1 MATRTITTRIA
12 LDGERDFKAQMAQVN
27 GELRNLKSEMTL
39 VDATFKGQANTTEA
53 LTAKQKVLQGS
64 VEQQR
69 EKVRA
74 LTQAVE
80 DATQAY
86 GDNDKRTDG
95 YRQSLSRALAELI
108 NLNRELEDNERYLD
122 EASKSADGCAE
133 SIDEYGKA
141 VKEAGDADPL
151 SEIKKLTEG
160 FGNLKSMLTGGAVV
174 GGIKAVGDAIMG
186 VVEDTAEYRKIM
198 GTLEISS
205 ERAGYTAQQ
214 TTDIYRTLQSVLGD
228 TQTAATTTAN
238 LQAIGL
244 AQEDLIT
251 VTNAAIGAWAT
262 YGDSIPIDGLSESIN
277 ETIQA
282 GQVTGTFADVLN
294 WAGTSEDDFNAK
306 LEAANSTTE
315 RANIVLQELKSQ
327 GLDQAGKAWQ
337 DTNEDVVALNE
348 ATERWDS
355 AMAQLGETLTPA
367 AAAIK
372 TFGADAILWLADAIQ
387 TVMDKWEA
395 FVAEMRDPANTQDP
409 AQITGG
415 TWGGST
421 TNLASIEDLRRA
433 RGDDTWQRKRRGVNG
448 TYAMGLDRV
457 PWDGFVAELHKD
469 ETVLT
474 ASEAAVWR
482 ELQRRGSQTQQGALT
497 AQEYRGG
504 LAAAVNAINS
514 GRDIGTGQELRITL
528 VTRDG
533 RAMAE
538 WLIDD
543 IRQLNKSNPEVVSDF

>member
-53 LTAKQKVLQGS
+53 LTAKHKVLQGS

-133 SIDEYGKA
+133 SIDGYGKA
-141 VKEAGDADPL
+141 VRDADSNKDPL
-151 SEIKKLTEG
+151 GNLMAG
-160 FGNLKSMLTGGAVV
+160 FGNLKGMLAGGAVV
-174 GGIKAVGDAIMG
+174 GGIKAVGDAIMS

-205 ERAGYTAQQ
+205 ERAGYSAQQ
-214 TTDIYRTLQSVLGD
+214 TADIYRTLQGVLGD

-282 GQVTGTFADVLN
+282 GKVTGTFADVLN

-306 LEAANSTTE
+306 LEAANGTTE

-337 DTNEDVVALNE
+337 DANEDVVALNE
-348 ATERWDS
+348 ATERWDG

-367 AAAIK
+367 ATAIK
-372 TFGADAILWLADAIQ
+372 NFGADAIIWLADQIQ
-387 TVMDKWEA
+387 AVIEWWNSLVSVMNDPEKGQMVGMGA
-395 FVAEMRDPANTQDP
+395 GAVGTGQRAGQSVAREMR
-409 AQITGG
+409 
-415 TWGGST
+415 
-421 TNLASIEDLRRA
+421 
-433 RGDDTWQRKRRGVNG
+433 GDEIMEYKRRGLING

-528 VTRDG
+528 VTRNG
-533 RAMAE
+533 RAVAE

>member
-12 LDGERDFKAQMAQVN
+12 LDGEKAFKDQMAQVN

-53 LTAKQKVLQGS
+53 LTAKHKVLRGS

-69 EKVRA
+69 ERVRA

-80 DATQAY
+80 DATAAY

-95 YRQSLSRALAELI
+95 YRQSLNRAKAELAD
-108 NLNRELEDNERYLD
+108 LNRELEDNERYLD
-122 EASKSADGCAE
+122 EARKSADGCAE

-141 VKEAGDADPL
+141 VRDADGGKDPMGNILGGL
-151 SEIKKLTEG
+151 SS
-160 FGNLKSMLTGGAVV
+160 LKGVLAGGAVV
-174 GGIKAVGDAIMG
+174 GGIKAVGDAIMS

-205 ERAGYTAQQ
+205 ERAGYSAQQ
-214 TTDIYRTLQSVLGD
+214 TADIYRTLQGVLGD

-244 AQEDLIT
+244 AQEDLVTIT
-251 VTNAAIGAWAT
+251 EAAIGAWAT

-282 GQVTGTFADVLN
+282 GKVTGTFADVLN
-294 WAGTSEDDFNAK
+294 WAGTSEDDFNVK
-306 LEAANSTTE
+306 LEAANGTTE

-337 DTNEDVVALNE
+337 DANEDVVALNE

-372 TFGADAILWLADAIQ
+372 NFGADAILWLADQLQAVFEWWERLM
-387 TVMDKWEA
+387 TVMNNPEKGQVVGMGA
-395 FVAEMRDPANTQDP
+395 GAAGT
-409 AQITGG
+409 AQRVGEGLSRQQI
-415 TWGGST
+415 
-421 TNLASIEDLRRA
+421 
-433 RGDDTWQRKRRGVNG
+433 GDETWQRKRRGVNG

-482 ELQRRGSQTQQGALT
+482 ELQRRGGQTQQGALT

-514 GRDIGTGQELRITL
+514 GRDTGTGQELRITL

>member
-133 SIDEYGKA
+133 SIDEYGTA
-141 VKEAGDADPL
+141 VRDADSNKDPL
-151 SEIKKLTEG
+151 GNLMAG
-160 FGNLKSMLTGGAVV
+160 FGKLKGMLAGGAIV
-174 GGIKAVGDAIMG
+174 GGIKELGDAIMG

-214 TTDIYRTLQSVLGD
+214 TADVYRTLQSVLGD

-306 LEAANSTTE
+306 LEAANGTTE
-315 RANIVLQELKSQ
+315 RANIVLQELTAQ
-327 GLDQAGKAWQ
+327 GLDKAGEAWR
-337 DTNEDVVALNE
+337 DTNSDVVALNE

-367 AAAIK
+367 ATAIK
-372 TFGADAILWLADAIQ
+372 NFGADAILWLADAIQ

-395 FVAEMRDPANTQDP
+395 FVAEMKNSTNTQDP
-409 AQITGG
+409 GSITGG

-421 TNLASIEDLRRA
+421 TNLPSIEELRR
-433 RGDDTWQRKRRGVNG
+433 GNETWQRKRRGVNG

-514 GRDIGTGQELRITL
+514 GRDIGAGQELRITL

>member
-12 LDGERDFKAQMAQVN
+12 LDGEKAFKDQMAQVN

-53 LTAKQKVLQGS
+53 LTAKHKVLRGS

-69 EKVRA
+69 ERVRA

-95 YRQSLSRALAELI
+95 YRQSLNRAKAELI

-122 EASKSADGCAE
+122 EARKSADGCAE

-141 VKEAGDADPL
+141 VRDADSNKDPL
-151 SEIKKLTEG
+151 GNLMAG
-160 FGNLKSMLTGGAVV
+160 FGNLKGVLAGGAVV
-174 GGIKAVGDAIMG
+174 GGIKAVGDAIMN

-205 ERAGYTAQQ
+205 ERAGYSAQQ
-214 TTDIYRTLQSVLGD
+214 TADIYRTLQGVLGD

-244 AQEDLIT
+244 AQEDLVT

-282 GQVTGTFADVLN
+282 GKVTGTFADVLN

-306 LEAANSTTE
+306 LEAANGTTE

-337 DTNEDVVALNE
+337 DANEDVVALNK
-348 ATERWDS
+348 ATERWDG

-372 TFGADAILWLADAIQ
+372 NFGADAILWLADQLQAVFEWWERLV
-387 TVMDKWEA
+387 TVINNPEKGQVVGMGA
-395 FVAEMRDPANTQDP
+395 GAAGT
-409 AQITGG
+409 AQRVGEGLSRQQI
-415 TWGGST
+415 
-421 TNLASIEDLRRA
+421 
-433 RGDDTWQRKRRGVNG
+433 GDETWQRKRRGVNG

-482 ELQRRGSQTQQGALT
+482 ELRRRGGQTQQGALT

-514 GRDIGTGQELRITL
+514 GRDTGTRQELRITL

>member
-53 LTAKQKVLQGS
+53 LTAKHKVLQGS

-74 LTQAVE
+74 LRQALE

-141 VKEAGDADPL
+141 VQDADSNKDPMGNILGGL
-151 SEIKKLTEG
+151 S
-160 FGNLKSMLTGGAVV
+160 NLKGMLAGGAVV
-174 GGIKAVGDAIMG
+174 GGIKAVGDAIMS

-205 ERAGYTAQQ
+205 ERAGYSAQQ
-214 TTDIYRTLQSVLGD
+214 TADIYRTLQSVLGD

-282 GQVTGTFADVLN
+282 GKVTGTFADVLN

-315 RANIVLQELKSQ
+315 RANIVLQELTNQ
-327 GLDQAGKAWQ
+327 GLDKAGEAWR
-337 DTNEDVVALNE
+337 DTNSDVVALNE

-367 AAAIK
+367 ATAIK

-395 FVAEMRDPANTQDP
+395 FVAEMKNPANTQDP
-409 AQITGG
+409 GSITGG

-421 TNLASIEDLRRA
+421 TNLPSIEELRR
-433 RGDDTWQRKRRGVNG
+433 GNETWQRKRRGVNG

>member
-12 LDGERDFKAQMAQVN
+12 LDGEKAFKDQMAQVN

-53 LTAKQKVLQGS
+53 LAAKHKVLRGS

-69 EKVRA
+69 ERVRA

-80 DATQAY
+80 DATAAY

-95 YRQSLSRALAELI
+95 YRQSLNRAKAELI

-122 EASKSADGCAE
+122 EARKSADGCAE

-141 VKEAGDADPL
+141 VRDADSNKDPL
-151 SEIKKLTEG
+151 GNLMAG
-160 FGNLKSMLTGGAVV
+160 FGNLKGLLAGGAVV
-174 GGIKAVGDAIMG
+174 GGIKAVGDAIMS

-205 ERAGYTAQQ
+205 QRAGYSAQQ
-214 TTDIYRTLQSVLGD
+214 TADIYRTLQGVLGD

-244 AQEDLIT
+244 AQEDLVT

-282 GQVTGTFADVLN
+282 GKVTGTFADVLN

-306 LEAANSTTE
+306 LEAANGTTE

-337 DTNEDVVALNE
+337 DANEDVVALNE

-372 TFGADAILWLADAIQ
+372 NFGADAILWLADQLQAVFEWWERLM
-387 TVMDKWEA
+387 TVMNNPEKGQVVGMGA
-395 FVAEMRDPANTQDP
+395 GAAGT
-409 AQITGG
+409 AQRVGEGLSRQQI
-415 TWGGST
+415 
-421 TNLASIEDLRRA
+421 
-433 RGDDTWQRKRRGVNG
+433 GDETWQRKRRGVNG

-482 ELQRRGSQTQQGALT
+482 ELQQRGGQTQQGALT

-514 GRDIGTGQELRITL
+514 GRDTGTGQELRITL

>member
-53 LTAKQKVLQGS
+53 LTAKHKVLQGS

-95 YRQSLSRALAELI
+95 YRQSLNRAKAELI

-141 VKEAGDADPL
+141 VRDADSNKDPL
-151 SEIKKLTEG
+151 GNLMAG
-160 FGNLKSMLTGGAVV
+160 FGNLKGMLAGGAVV
-174 GGIKAVGDAIMG
+174 GGIKAVGDAIMS

-205 ERAGYTAQQ
+205 ERAGYSAQQ
-214 TTDIYRTLQSVLGD
+214 TADIYRTLQGVLGD

-282 GQVTGTFADVLN
+282 GKVTGNFADVLN

-306 LEAANSTTE
+306 LEAANGTTE

-337 DTNEDVVALNE
+337 DANEDVVALNE
-348 ATERWDS
+348 ATERWDG

-367 AAAIK
+367 ATAIK
-372 TFGADAILWLADAIQ
+372 NFGADAIIWLADQIQ
-387 TVMDKWEA
+387 AVIEWWNSLVSVMNDPEKGQMVGMGA
-395 FVAEMRDPANTQDP
+395 GAVGTGQRAGQSVAREMR
-409 AQITGG
+409 
-415 TWGGST
+415 
-421 TNLASIEDLRRA
+421 
-433 RGDDTWQRKRRGVNG
+433 GDEIMEYKRRGLING

>member
-12 LDGERDFKAQMAQVN
+12 LDGEKAFKDQMARVN

-53 LTAKQKVLQGS
+53 LTAKHKVLQGS

-95 YRQSLSRALAELI
+95 YRQSLNRALAELI

-141 VKEAGDADPL
+141 VRDADRNKDPL
-151 SEIKKLTEG
+151 GNLMAG
-160 FGNLKSMLTGGAVV
+160 FGSLKGVLTRGAVV
-174 GGIKAVGDAIMG
+174 GGIKAVGDAIMS

-205 ERAGYTAQQ
+205 DRAGYSAQQ
-214 TTDIYRTLQSVLGD
+214 TADIYRTLQGVLGD

-282 GQVTGTFADVLN
+282 GKVTGTFADVLN

-306 LEAANSTTE
+306 LEAANGTTE

-337 DTNEDVVALNE
+337 DANEDVVALNE
-348 ATERWDS
+348 ATERWDG

-367 AAAIK
+367 ATAIK
-372 TFGADAILWLADAIQ
+372 NFGADAIIWLADQIQ
-387 TVMDKWEA
+387 AVIEWWNSLVSVMNDPEKGQMVGMGA
-395 FVAEMRDPANTQDP
+395 GAVGTGQRAGQSVAREMR
-409 AQITGG
+409 
-415 TWGGST
+415 
-421 TNLASIEDLRRA
+421 
-433 RGDDTWQRKRRGVNG
+433 GDEIMEYKRRGLING

>member
-12 LDGERDFKAQMAQVN
+12 LDGEKAFKDQMAQVN
-27 GELRNLKSEMTL
+27 SELRNLKSEMTL

-53 LTAKQKVLQGS
+53 LTAKHKVLQGS

-95 YRQSLSRALAELI
+95 YRQSLNRAKAELAD
-108 NLNRELEDNERYLD
+108 LNRELQDNERYLD
-122 EASKSADGCAE
+122 DASKSADGCAE

-141 VKEAGDADPL
+141 VRDADGNKDPL
-151 SEIKKLTEG
+151 GNLMAG
-160 FGNLKSMLTGGAVV
+160 FGNLKGMLAGGAVV
-174 GGIKAVGDAIMG
+174 GGIKAVGDAIMS

-205 ERAGYTAQQ
+205 ERAGYSAQQ
-214 TTDIYRTLQSVLGD
+214 TADIYRTLQGVLGD

-244 AQEDLIT
+244 AQEDLVT

-282 GQVTGTFADVLN
+282 GKVTGTFADVLN

-306 LEAANSTTE
+306 LEAANGTTE

-337 DTNEDVVALNE
+337 DANEDVVALNE
-348 ATERWDS
+348 ATERWDG

-367 AAAIK
+367 ATAIK
-372 TFGADAILWLADAIQ
+372 NFGADAIIWLADQIQ
-387 TVMDKWEA
+387 AVIEWWNSLVSVMNDPERGQMVGMGA
-395 FVAEMRDPANTQDP
+395 GAVGTGQRAGQSVAREMR
-409 AQITGG
+409 
-415 TWGGST
+415 
-421 TNLASIEDLRRA
+421 
-433 RGDDTWQRKRRGVNG
+433 GDEIMEYKRRGLING

>member
-53 LTAKQKVLQGS
+53 LTAKHKVLQGS

-95 YRQSLSRALAELI
+95 YRQSLNRAKAELI

-122 EASKSADGCAE
+122 EARKSADGCAE

-141 VKEAGDADPL
+141 VRDADSNKDPL
-151 SEIKKLTEG
+151 GNILGSL
-160 FGNLKSMLTGGAVV
+160 GNLKGMLAGGAVV
-174 GGIKAVGDAIMG
+174 GGIKAVGDAIMS

-205 ERAGYTAQQ
+205 ERAGYSAQQ
-214 TTDIYRTLQSVLGD
+214 TADIYQTLQGVLGD

-244 AQEDLIT
+244 AQEDLVT

-282 GQVTGTFADVLN
+282 GKVTGTFADVLN

-306 LEAANSTTE
+306 LEAANGTTE

-337 DTNEDVVALNE
+337 EANEDVVALN
-348 ATERWDS
+348 ASTERWDE
-355 AMAQLGETLTPA
+355 AMGKLGETLTPA
-367 AAAIK
+367 ATAIK
-372 TFGADAILWLADAIQ
+372 NFGADAILWLADAIE
-387 TVMDKWEA
+387 TVVDKWRN
-395 FVAEMRDPANTQDP
+395 FVEEMKDPANTQDP
-409 AQITGG
+409 GGITGG

-421 TNLASIEDLRRA
+421 SNIVSIEDLQ
-433 RGDDTWQRKRRGVNG
+433 RGNETWQRKRRGVNG

-482 ELQRRGSQTQQGALT
+482 ELRRRGSQTQQGALT

-504 LAAAVNAINS
+504 LAAAVNAINF
-514 GRDIGTGQELRITL
+514 GRDTGAGQELRITL

>member
-27 GELRNLKSEMTL
+27 GELRNLKGEMTL
-39 VDATFKGQANTTEA
+39 VDATFRGQANTTEA
-53 LTAKQKVLQGS
+53 LTAKHKVLQGS

-133 SIDEYGKA
+133 SIDGYGKA
-141 VKEAGDADPL
+141 VRDADSNKDPL
-151 SEIKKLTEG
+151 GNILGGLS
-160 FGNLKSMLTGGAVV
+160 NLKGMLAGGAIV
-174 GGIKAVGDAIMG
+174 GGIKELGDAILG

-205 ERAGYTAQQ
+205 ERAGYSAQQ
-214 TTDIYRTLQSVLGD
+214 TADIYRTLQGVLGD

-282 GQVTGTFADVLN
+282 GKVTGTFADVLN

-306 LEAANSTTE
+306 LEAANGTTE

-337 DTNEDVVALNE
+337 DANEDVVALNE
-348 ATERWDS
+348 ATERWDG

-367 AAAIK
+367 ATAIK
-372 TFGADAILWLADAIQ
+372 NFGADAIIWLADQIQ
-387 TVMDKWEA
+387 AVIEWWNSLVSVMNDPEKGQMVGMGA
-395 FVAEMRDPANTQDP
+395 GAVGTGQRAGQSVAREMR
-409 AQITGG
+409 
-415 TWGGST
+415 
-421 TNLASIEDLRRA
+421 
-433 RGDDTWQRKRRGVNG
+433 GDEIMEYKRRGLING

>member
-12 LDGERDFKAQMAQVN
+12 LDGEKAFKDQMAQVN
-27 GELRNLKSEMTL
+27 SELRNLKSEMTL

-53 LTAKQKVLQGS
+53 LTAKHKVLQGS

-95 YRQSLSRALAELI
+95 YRQSLNRAKAELAD
-108 NLNRELEDNERYLD
+108 LNRELQDNERYLD
-122 EASKSADGCAE
+122 DASKSADGCAE
-133 SIDEYGKA
+133 SIDEYGKS
-141 VKEAGDADPL
+141 VRDADGNKDPL
-151 SEIKKLTEG
+151 GNLMAG
-160 FGNLKSMLTGGAVV
+160 FGNLKGMLAGGAVV
-174 GGIKAVGDAIMG
+174 GGIKAVGDAIMS

-205 ERAGYTAQQ
+205 ERAGYSAQQ
-214 TTDIYRTLQSVLGD
+214 TADIYRTLQGVLGD

-244 AQEDLIT
+244 AQEDLVT

-282 GQVTGTFADVLN
+282 GKVTGTFADVLN

-306 LEAANSTTE
+306 LEAANGTTE

-337 DTNEDVVALNE
+337 DANEDVVSLNE
-348 ATERWDS
+348 ATERWDG

-367 AAAIK
+367 ATAIK
-372 TFGADAILWLADAIQ
+372 NFGADAIIWLADQIQ
-387 TVMDKWEA
+387 AVIEWWNSLVSVMNDPEKGQMVGMGA
-395 FVAEMRDPANTQDP
+395 GAVGTGQRAGQSVAREMH
-409 AQITGG
+409 
-415 TWGGST
+415 
-421 TNLASIEDLRRA
+421 
-433 RGDDTWQRKRRGVNG
+433 GDEIMEYKRRGLING

>member
-12 LDGERDFKAQMAQVN
+12 LDGEKAFKDQMAQVN

-39 VDATFKGQANTTEA
+39 VDATFKSQVNTTEA
-53 LTAKQKVLQGS
+53 LTAKHKVLRGS

-69 EKVRA
+69 ERVRA

-95 YRQSLSRALAELI
+95 YRQSLNRAKAELI

-122 EASKSADGCAE
+122 EARKSADGCTE

-141 VKEAGDADPL
+141 VRDADSNKDPL
-151 SEIKKLTEG
+151 GNLMAG
-160 FGNLKSMLTGGAVV
+160 FGNLKGLLAGGAVV
-174 GGIKAVGDAIMG
+174 GGIKAVGDAIMS

-205 ERAGYTAQQ
+205 QRAGYSAQQ
-214 TTDIYRTLQSVLGD
+214 TADIYRTLQGVLGD

-244 AQEDLIT
+244 AQEDLVT

-282 GQVTGTFADVLN
+282 GKVTGTFADVLN

-306 LEAANSTTE
+306 LEAANGTTE

-337 DTNEDVVALNE
+337 DANEDVVALNE

-372 TFGADAILWLADAIQ
+372 NFGADAILWLADQLQAVFEWWERLM
-387 TVMDKWEA
+387 TVMNNPEKGQVVGMGA
-395 FVAEMRDPANTQDP
+395 GAAGT
-409 AQITGG
+409 AQRVGEGLSRQQI
-415 TWGGST
+415 
-421 TNLASIEDLRRA
+421 
-433 RGDDTWQRKRRGVNG
+433 GDETWQRKRRGVNG

-482 ELQRRGSQTQQGALT
+482 ELQRRGGQTQQGALT

-514 GRDIGTGQELRITL
+514 GRDTGTGQELRITL

>member
-1 MATRTITTRIA
+1 MATRKITTRIA

-27 GELRNLKSEMTL
+27 GELRNLKGEMTL

-53 LTAKQKVLQGS
+53 LTAKHKVLQGS

-86 GDNDKRTDG
+86 GDNDKRTDR

-133 SIDEYGKA
+133 SIDGYGKA
-141 VKEAGDADPL
+141 VRDADSNKDPL
-151 SEIKKLTEG
+151 GNLMAG
-160 FGNLKSMLTGGAVV
+160 FGSLKGMLAGGAVV
-174 GGIKAVGDAIMG
+174 GGIKAVGDAIMS

-205 ERAGYTAQQ
+205 DRAGYSAQQ
-214 TTDIYRTLQSVLGD
+214 TADIYRTLQGVLGD

-282 GQVTGTFADVLN
+282 GKVTGTFADVLN

-306 LEAANSTTE
+306 LEAANGTTE

-337 DTNEDVVALNE
+337 DANEDVVALNE
-348 ATERWDS
+348 ATERWDG

-367 AAAIK
+367 ATAIK
-372 TFGADAILWLADAIQ
+372 NFGADAILWLADQIQ
-387 TVMDKWEA
+387 AVIEWWNSLVSVMNDPEKGQMVGMGA
-395 FVAEMRDPANTQDP
+395 GAVGTGQRAGQSVAREMR
-409 AQITGG
+409 
-415 TWGGST
+415 
-421 TNLASIEDLRRA
+421 
-433 RGDDTWQRKRRGVNG
+433 GDEIMEYKRRGLING

-514 GRDIGTGQELRITL
+514 GRDIGAGQELRITL

>member
-53 LTAKQKVLQGS
+53 LTAKHKVLRGS

-69 EKVRA
+69 ERVRA

-95 YRQSLSRALAELI
+95 YRQSLNRAKAELAD
-108 NLNRELEDNERYLD
+108 LNRELQDNERYLD
-122 EASKSADGCAE
+122 EARKSADGCAD

-141 VKEAGDADPL
+141 VRDADGGKDPMGNILGGL
-151 SEIKKLTEG
+151 SS
-160 FGNLKSMLTGGAVV
+160 LKGVLAGGAVV
-174 GGIKAVGDAIMG
+174 GGIKAVGDAIMS

-205 ERAGYTAQQ
+205 ERAGYSAQQ
-214 TTDIYRTLQSVLGD
+214 TADIYRTLQGVLGD

-282 GQVTGTFADVLN
+282 GKVTGTFADVLN

-306 LEAANSTTE
+306 LEAANGTTE

-337 DTNEDVVALNE
+337 DANEDVVALNE
-348 ATERWDS
+348 ATERWDG

-367 AAAIK
+367 ATAIK
-372 TFGADAILWLADAIQ
+372 NFGADAIIWLADQIQ
-387 TVMDKWEA
+387 AVIEWWNSLVSVMNDPEKGQMVGMGA
-395 FVAEMRDPANTQDP
+395 GAVGTGQRAGQSVAREMR
-409 AQITGG
+409 
-415 TWGGST
+415 
-421 TNLASIEDLRRA
+421 
-433 RGDDTWQRKRRGVNG
+433 GDEIMEYKRRGLING

-474 ASEAAVWR
+474 ANEAAVWR

>member
-12 LDGERDFKAQMAQVN
+12 LDGEKAFKDQMAQVN

-53 LTAKQKVLQGS
+53 LTAKHKVLRGS

-69 EKVRA
+69 ERVRA

-95 YRQSLSRALAELI
+95 YRQSLNRAKAELI

-122 EASKSADGCAE
+122 EARKSADGCAE

-141 VKEAGDADPL
+141 VRDADGAKDPMGNILGGL
-151 SEIKKLTEG
+151 SS
-160 FGNLKSMLTGGAVV
+160 LKGVLAGGAVV
-174 GGIKAVGDAIMG
+174 GGIKAVGDAIMS

-205 ERAGYTAQQ
+205 ERAGYSAQQ
-214 TTDIYRTLQSVLGD
+214 TADIYRTLQGVLGD

-282 GQVTGTFADVLN
+282 GKVTGTFADVLN

-306 LEAANSTTE
+306 LEAANGTTE

-337 DTNEDVVALNE
+337 DANEDVVALNK
-348 ATERWDS
+348 ATERWDG

-372 TFGADAILWLADAIQ
+372 NFGADAILWLADAIE
-387 TVMDKWEA
+387 TVVDKWQD
-395 FVAEMRDPANTQDP
+395 FVAAMKDPANTQDP
-409 AQITGG
+409 GGITGG

-421 TNLASIEDLRRA
+421 SNIVSIEDLQ
-433 RGDDTWQRKRRGVNG
+433 RGNETWRRKRRGVNG

-482 ELQRRGSQTQQGALT
+482 ELQRRGGQTQQGALT

-504 LAAAVNAINS
+504 LSAAVNAINS
-514 GRDIGTGQELRITL
+514 GRDTGTGQELRITL

>member
-12 LDGERDFKAQMAQVN
+12 LDGEKAFKDQMAQVN
-27 GELRNLKSEMTL
+27 SELRNLKSEMTL

-53 LTAKQKVLQGS
+53 LTAKHKVLQGS

-95 YRQSLSRALAELI
+95 YRQSLNRAKAELAD
-108 NLNRELEDNERYLD
+108 LNRELQDNERYLD
-122 EASKSADGCAE
+122 DASKSADGCAE

-141 VKEAGDADPL
+141 VRDADSNKDPL
-151 SEIKKLTEG
+151 GNLMAG
-160 FGNLKSMLTGGAVV
+160 FGNLKGLLAGGAVV
-174 GGIKAVGDAIMG
+174 GGIKAVGDAIMS

-205 ERAGYTAQQ
+205 ERAGYSAQQ
-214 TTDIYRTLQSVLGD
+214 TADIYRTLQGVLGD

-244 AQEDLIT
+244 AQEDLVT

-282 GQVTGTFADVLN
+282 GKVTGTFADVLN

-306 LEAANSTTE
+306 LEAANGTTE

-327 GLDQAGKAWQ
+327 GLDQTGKAWQ
-337 DTNEDVVALNE
+337 DANEDVVALNE
-348 ATERWDS
+348 ATERWDG

-367 AAAIK
+367 ATAIK
-372 TFGADAILWLADAIQ
+372 NFGADAIIWLADQIQ
-387 TVMDKWEA
+387 AVIEWWNSLVSVMNDPEKGQMVGMGA
-395 FVAEMRDPANTQDP
+395 GAVGTGQRAGQSVAREMH
-409 AQITGG
+409 
-415 TWGGST
+415 
-421 TNLASIEDLRRA
+421 
-433 RGDDTWQRKRRGVNG
+433 GDEIMEYKRRGLING

>member
-12 LDGERDFKAQMAQVN
+12 LDGEKAFKDQMAQVN
-27 GELRNLKSEMTL
+27 GELRNLKSEMGL
-39 VDATFKGQANTTEA
+39 VDATFKGQANSAEA
-53 LTAKQKVLQGS
+53 LTAKHKVLQS
-64 VEQQR
+64 TVEQQR

-74 LTQAVE
+74 LERAVD
-80 DATQAY
+80 DATAAY
-86 GDNDKRTDG
+86 GENDKRTDG
-95 YRQSLSRALAELI
+95 YRQSLNRAKAELI
-108 NLNRELEDNERYLD
+108 SLDRELQDNERYLD

-141 VKEAGDADPL
+141 VRDADSSKDPL
-151 SEIKKLTEG
+151 GNLMAG
-160 FGNLKSMLTGGAVV
+160 FGNLKGMLAGGAVV
-174 GGIKAVGDAIMG
+174 GGIKAVGDAIMS

-205 ERAGYTAQQ
+205 ERAGYSAQQ
-214 TTDIYRTLQSVLGD
+214 TVDIYRTLQGVLGD

-244 AQEDLIT
+244 AQEDLVT

-282 GQVTGTFADVLN
+282 GKVTGTFADVLN

-306 LEAANSTTE
+306 LEAANGTTE

-337 DTNEDVVALNE
+337 DANEDVVALNE
-348 ATERWDS
+348 ATERWDG

-367 AAAIK
+367 ATAIK
-372 TFGADAILWLADAIQ
+372 SFGADAILWLADQIQ
-387 TVMDKWEA
+387 AVIEWWNSLVSVMNDPEKGQMVGMGA
-395 FVAEMRDPANTQDP
+395 GAVGTGQRAGQSVAREMH
-409 AQITGG
+409 
-415 TWGGST
+415 
-421 TNLASIEDLRRA
+421 
-433 RGDDTWQRKRRGVNG
+433 GDEIMEYKRRGLING

-514 GRDIGTGQELRITL
+514 GRDTGAGQELRITL

>member
-27 GELRNLKSEMTL
+27 GELRNLKSEMAL

-53 LTAKQKVLQGS
+53 LTAKHKVLQGS

-95 YRQSLSRALAELI
+95 YRQSLNRAKAELAD
-108 NLNRELEDNERYLD
+108 LNRELQDNERYLD
-122 EASKSADGCAE
+122 EARKSADGCAE

-141 VKEAGDADPL
+141 VRDADSSKDPL
-151 SEIKKLTEG
+151 GNLMAG
-160 FGNLKSMLTGGAVV
+160 FGNLKGMLAGGAVV
-174 GGIKAVGDAIMG
+174 GGIKAVGDAIMS

-205 ERAGYTAQQ
+205 ERAGYSAQQ
-214 TTDIYRTLQSVLGD
+214 TADIYRTLQGVLGD

-244 AQEDLIT
+244 AQEDLVT

-282 GQVTGTFADVLN
+282 GKVTGTFADVLN
-294 WAGTSEDDFNAK
+294 WAGTNEDDFNAK
-306 LEAANSTTE
+306 LEAANGTTE

-337 DTNEDVVALNE
+337 DANEDVVALNE
-348 ATERWDS
+348 ATERWDG

-367 AAAIK
+367 ATAIK
-372 TFGADAILWLADAIQ
+372 NFGADAILWLADQIQ
-387 TVMDKWEA
+387 AVIEWWNSLVSVMNDPEKGQMVGMGA
-395 FVAEMRDPANTQDP
+395 GAVGTGQRAGQSVAREMR
-409 AQITGG
+409 
-415 TWGGST
+415 
-421 TNLASIEDLRRA
+421 
-433 RGDDTWQRKRRGVNG
+433 GDEIMEYKRRGLING

-504 LAAAVNAINS
+504 LAAAVNAINF
-514 GRDIGTGQELRITL
+514 GRDTGAGQELRITL

>member
-53 LTAKQKVLQGS
+53 LTAKHKVLQGS

-69 EKVRA
+69 ERVRA

-95 YRQSLSRALAELI
+95 YRQSLNRAKAELI

-141 VKEAGDADPL
+141 VRDADSNKDPL
-151 SEIKKLTEG
+151 GNLMAG
-160 FGNLKSMLTGGAVV
+160 FGNLKGMLAGGAVV
-174 GGIKAVGDAIMG
+174 GGIKAVGDAIMS

-205 ERAGYTAQQ
+205 ERAGYSAQQ
-214 TTDIYRTLQSVLGD
+214 TADIYRTLQGVLGD

-238 LQAIGL
+238 LQAIGF

-282 GQVTGTFADVLN
+282 GKVTGTFADVLN

-306 LEAANSTTE
+306 LEAANGTTE

-337 DTNEDVVALNE
+337 DANEDVVALNE
-348 ATERWDS
+348 ATERWDG

-367 AAAIK
+367 ATAIK
-372 TFGADAILWLADAIQ
+372 NFGADAIIWLADQIQ
-387 TVMDKWEA
+387 AVIEWWNSLVSVMNDPEKGQMVGMGA
-395 FVAEMRDPANTQDP
+395 GAVGTGQRAGQSVAREMR
-409 AQITGG
+409 
-415 TWGGST
+415 
-421 TNLASIEDLRRA
+421 
-433 RGDDTWQRKRRGVNG
+433 GDEIMEYKRRGLING

>member
-12 LDGERDFKAQMAQVN
+12 LDGEKAFKDQMAQVN

-53 LTAKQKVLQGS
+53 LAAKHKVLRGS

-69 EKVRA
+69 ERVRA

-95 YRQSLSRALAELI
+95 YRQSLNRAKAELI

-122 EASKSADGCAE
+122 EARKSADGCAE

-141 VKEAGDADPL
+141 VKDASDADPL
-151 SEIKKLTEG
+151 SELKKLTEG
-160 FGNLKSMLTGGAVV
+160 FGNLKGMLTGGAVV
-174 GGIKAVGDAIMG
+174 GGIKAVGDAIMS

-205 ERAGYTAQQ
+205 GRAGYIAQQ
-214 TTDIYRTLQSVLGD
+214 TADIYRTLQGVLGD

-282 GQVTGTFADVLN
+282 GKVTGTFADVLN

-306 LEAANSTTE
+306 LEAANGTTE
-315 RANIVLQELKSQ
+315 RASIVLQELKSQ

-337 DTNEDVVALNE
+337 DANEDVVALNK
-348 ATERWDS
+348 ATERWDG

-367 AAAIK
+367 ATAIK

-395 FVAEMRDPANTQDP
+395 FVAEMKNPANTQDP
-409 AQITGG
+409 GSITGG

-421 TNLASIEDLRRA
+421 TNLPSIEELRR
-433 RGDDTWQRKRRGVNG
+433 GNETWQRKRRGVNG

-514 GRDIGTGQELRITL
+514 GRDTGTGQELRITL

>member
-27 GELRNLKSEMTL
+27 GELRNLKGEMTL

-53 LTAKQKVLQGS
+53 LTAKHKVLQGS

-108 NLNRELEDNERYLD
+108 DLNRELEDNERYLD

-133 SIDEYGKA
+133 SIDGYGKA
-141 VKEAGDADPL
+141 VRDADSNKDPL
-151 SEIKKLTEG
+151 GNLMAG
-160 FGNLKSMLTGGAVV
+160 FGNLKGMLAGGAVV
-174 GGIKAVGDAIMG
+174 GGIKAVGDAIMS

-205 ERAGYTAQQ
+205 ERAGYSAQQ
-214 TTDIYRTLQSVLGD
+214 TADIYRTLQGVLGD

-244 AQEDLIT
+244 VQEDLIT

-282 GQVTGTFADVLN
+282 GKVTGTFADVLN

-306 LEAANSTTE
+306 LEAANGTTE

-337 DTNEDVVALNE
+337 DANEDVVALNE
-348 ATERWDS
+348 ATERWDG

-367 AAAIK
+367 ATAIK
-372 TFGADAILWLADAIQ
+372 NFGADAIIWLADQIQ
-387 TVMDKWEA
+387 AVIEWWNSLVSVMNDPEKGQMVGMGA
-395 FVAEMRDPANTQDP
+395 GAVGTGQRAGQSVAREMR
-409 AQITGG
+409 
-415 TWGGST
+415 
-421 TNLASIEDLRRA
+421 
-433 RGDDTWQRKRRGVNG
+433 GDEIMEYKRRGLING

>member
-12 LDGERDFKAQMAQVN
+12 LDGEKAFKDQMARVN

-53 LTAKQKVLQGS
+53 LTAKHKVLQGS

-69 EKVRA
+69 ERVRA

-95 YRQSLSRALAELI
+95 YRQSLNRAKAELAD
-108 NLNRELEDNERYLD
+108 LNRELQDNERYLD

-141 VKEAGDADPL
+141 VRDADSNKDPL
-151 SEIKKLTEG
+151 GNLMAG
-160 FGNLKSMLTGGAVV
+160 FGNLKGMLAGGAVV
-174 GGIKAVGDAIMG
+174 GGIKAVGDAIMS

-205 ERAGYTAQQ
+205 ERAWYSAQQ
-214 TTDIYRTLQSVLGD
+214 TADIYRTLQGVLGD

-244 AQEDLIT
+244 AQEDLVT

-282 GQVTGTFADVLN
+282 GKVTGTFADVLN

-306 LEAANSTTE
+306 LEAANGTTE

-337 DTNEDVVALNE
+337 DANEDVVALNE
-348 ATERWDS
+348 ATERWDG

-367 AAAIK
+367 ATAIK
-372 TFGADAILWLADAIQ
+372 NFGADAILWLADQIQ
-387 TVMDKWEA
+387 AVIEWWNSLVSVMNDPEKGQMVGMGAGAAGTAQRVGEGLSRQQIGDK
-395 FVAEMRDPANTQDP
+395 
-409 AQITGG
+409 
-415 TWGGST
+415 
-421 TNLASIEDLRRA
+421 
-433 RGDDTWQRKRRGVNG
+433 TWQRKRRGVNG

-514 GRDIGTGQELRITL
+514 GRDTGTGQELRITL

>member
-53 LTAKQKVLQGS
+53 LTAKHKVLQGS

-69 EKVRA
+69 ERVRA

-108 NLNRELEDNERYLD
+108 DLNRELEDNERYLD

-133 SIDEYGKA
+133 SIDGYGKA
-141 VKEAGDADPL
+141 VRDADSNKDPL
-151 SEIKKLTEG
+151 GNLMAG
-160 FGNLKSMLTGGAVV
+160 FGNLKGMLAGGAVV
-174 GGIKAVGDAIMG
+174 GGIKAVGDAIMS

-205 ERAGYTAQQ
+205 ERAGYSAQQ
-214 TTDIYRTLQSVLGD
+214 TADIYRTLQGVLGD

-282 GQVTGTFADVLN
+282 GKVTGTFADVLN

-306 LEAANSTTE
+306 LEAANGTTE

-337 DTNEDVVALNE
+337 DANEDVVALNE
-348 ATERWDS
+348 ATERWDG

-367 AAAIK
+367 ATAIK
-372 TFGADAILWLADAIQ
+372 NFGADAIIWLADQIQ
-387 TVMDKWEA
+387 AVIEWWNSLVSVMNDPEKGQMVGMGA
-395 FVAEMRDPANTQDP
+395 GAVGTGQRAGQSVAREMR
-409 AQITGG
+409 
-415 TWGGST
+415 
-421 TNLASIEDLRRA
+421 
-433 RGDDTWQRKRRGVNG
+433 GDEIMEYKRRGLING

>member
-53 LTAKQKVLQGS
+53 LTAKHKVLRGS

-74 LTQAVE
+74 LTQALE

-141 VKEAGDADPL
+141 VRDADSNKDPL
-151 SEIKKLTEG
+151 GNLMAG
-160 FGNLKSMLTGGAVV
+160 FGNLKGMLAGGAVV
-174 GGIKAVGDAIMG
+174 GGIKAVGDAIMS

-205 ERAGYTAQQ
+205 ERAGYSAQQ
-214 TTDIYRTLQSVLGD
+214 TADIYRTLQSVLGD

-282 GQVTGTFADVLN
+282 GKVTGTFADVLN

-315 RANIVLQELKSQ
+315 RANIVLQELTDQ
-327 GLDQAGKAWQ
+327 GLDKAGEAWR

-367 AAAIK
+367 ATAIK

-395 FVAEMRDPANTQDP
+395 FVAEMKNPANTQDP
-409 AQITGG
+409 GSITGG

-421 TNLASIEDLRRA
+421 TNLPSIEELRR
-433 RGDDTWQRKRRGVNG
+433 GNETWQRKRRGVNG

>member
-12 LDGERDFKAQMAQVN
+12 LDGEKAFKDQMAQVN

-53 LTAKQKVLQGS
+53 LTAKHKVLQGS

-69 EKVRA
+69 ERVRA

-95 YRQSLSRALAELI
+95 YRQSLNRAKAELI

-122 EASKSADGCAE
+122 EARKSADGCAE

-141 VKEAGDADPL
+141 VRDADSNKDPL
-151 SEIKKLTEG
+151 GNLMAG
-160 FGNLKSMLTGGAVV
+160 FGNLKGLLAGGAVV
-174 GGIKAVGDAIMG
+174 GGIKAVGDAIMS

-205 ERAGYTAQQ
+205 ERAGYSAQQ
-214 TTDIYRTLQSVLGD
+214 TADIYRTLQGVLGD

-244 AQEDLIT
+244 AQEDLVT

-282 GQVTGTFADVLN
+282 GKVTGTFADVLN

-306 LEAANSTTE
+306 LEAANGTTE

-337 DTNEDVVALNE
+337 DANEDVVALNE

-372 TFGADAILWLADAIQ
+372 NFGADAILWLADAIE
-387 TVMDKWEA
+387 TVVDKWRN
-395 FVAEMRDPANTQDP
+395 FVEEMKDPANTQDP
-409 AQITGG
+409 GGITGG

-421 TNLASIEDLRRA
+421 SNIVSIEDLQ
-433 RGDDTWQRKRRGVNG
+433 RGNETWQRKRRGVNG

-469 ETVLT
+469 ET
-474 ASEAAVWR
+474 
-482 ELQRRGSQTQQGALT
+482 
-497 AQEYRGG
+497 
-504 LAAAVNAINS
+504 
-514 GRDIGTGQELRITL
+514 
-528 VTRDG
+528 
-533 RAMAE
+533 
-538 WLIDD
+538 
-543 IRQLNKSNPEVVSDF
+543 

>member
-53 LTAKQKVLQGS
+53 LTAKHKVLQGS

-74 LTQAVE
+74 LRQALE

-141 VKEAGDADPL
+141 VRDADSNKDPL
-151 SEIKKLTEG
+151 GNLMAG
-160 FGNLKSMLTGGAVV
+160 FGNLKGMLAGGAVV
-174 GGIKAVGDAIMG
+174 GGIKAVGNAIMS

-205 ERAGYTAQQ
+205 ERAGDSAQQ
-214 TTDIYRTLQSVLGD
+214 TADIYRTLQSVLGD

-282 GQVTGTFADVLN
+282 GKVTGTFADVLN

-315 RANIVLQELKSQ
+315 RANIVLQELTDQ
-327 GLDQAGKAWQ
+327 GLDKAGEAWR

-367 AAAIK
+367 ATAIK

-395 FVAEMRDPANTQDP
+395 FVAEMKNPANTQDP
-409 AQITGG
+409 GSITGG

-421 TNLASIEDLRRA
+421 TNLPSIEELRR
-433 RGDDTWQRKRRGVNG
+433 GNETWQRKRRGVNG

>member
-12 LDGERDFKAQMAQVN
+12 LDGEKAFKDQMAQVN
-27 GELRNLKSEMTL
+27 GELRNLKSEMGL
-39 VDATFKGQANTTEA
+39 VDATFKGQANSAEA
-53 LTAKQKVLQGS
+53 LTAKHKVLQS
-64 VEQQR
+64 TVEQQR

-74 LTQAVE
+74 LERAVD
-80 DATQAY
+80 DATAAY
-86 GDNDKRTDG
+86 GENDKRTDG
-95 YRQSLSRALAELI
+95 YRQSLNRAKAELI
-108 NLNRELEDNERYLD
+108 SLDRELQDNERYLD

-141 VKEAGDADPL
+141 VRDADSSKDPL
-151 SEIKKLTEG
+151 GNLMAG
-160 FGNLKSMLTGGAVV
+160 FGNLKGMLAGGAVV
-174 GGIKAVGDAIMG
+174 GGIKAVGDAIMS

-205 ERAGYTAQQ
+205 ERAGYSAQQ
-214 TTDIYRTLQSVLGD
+214 TADIYRTLQGVLGD

-244 AQEDLIT
+244 AQEDLVT

-282 GQVTGTFADVLN
+282 GKVTGTFADVLN

-306 LEAANSTTE
+306 LEAANGTTE

-337 DTNEDVVALNE
+337 DANEDVVALNE
-348 ATERWDS
+348 ATERWDG

-367 AAAIK
+367 ATAIK
-372 TFGADAILWLADAIQ
+372 SFGADAILWLADQIQ
-387 TVMDKWEA
+387 AVIEWWNSLVSVMNDPEKGQMVGMGA
-395 FVAEMRDPANTQDP
+395 GAVGTGQRAGQSVAREMH
-409 AQITGG
+409 
-415 TWGGST
+415 
-421 TNLASIEDLRRA
+421 
-433 RGDDTWQRKRRGVNG
+433 GDEIMEYKRRGLING

-514 GRDIGTGQELRITL
+514 GRDTGAGQELRITL

>member
-122 EASKSADGCAE
+122 EASKSADGCAD

-141 VKEAGDADPL
+141 VRDADSNKDPL
-151 SEIKKLTEG
+151 GNLMAG
-160 FGNLKSMLTGGAVV
+160 FGKLKGMLAGGAIV
-174 GGIKAVGDAIMG
+174 GGIKELGDAIMG

-214 TTDIYRTLQSVLGD
+214 TADVYRTLQSVLGD

-262 YGDSIPIDGLSESIN
+262 YGDSIPIDSLSESIN

-315 RANIVLQELKSQ
+315 RANIVLQELTTQ
-327 GLDQAGKAWQ
+327 GLDKAGEAWR
-337 DTNEDVVALNE
+337 DTNSDVVALNE

-395 FVAEMRDPANTQDP
+395 FVAEMKNSTNTQDP
-409 AQITGG
+409 GSITGG

-421 TNLASIEDLRRA
+421 TNLPSIEELRR
-433 RGDDTWQRKRRGVNG
+433 GNETWQRKRRGVNG

>member
-12 LDGERDFKAQMAQVN
+12 LDGEKAFKDQMAQVN
-27 GELRNLKSEMTL
+27 SELRNLKSEMTL

-53 LTAKQKVLQGS
+53 LTAKHKVLRGS

-69 EKVRA
+69 ERVRA

-80 DATQAY
+80 DATAAY

-95 YRQSLSRALAELI
+95 YRQSLNRAKAELA
-108 NLNRELEDNERYLD
+108 NFDRELQNNERYLD

-133 SIDEYGKA
+133 SIDGYGKA
-141 VKEAGDADPL
+141 VRDADSNKDPL
-151 SEIKKLTEG
+151 GNILGGLS
-160 FGNLKSMLTGGAVV
+160 NLKGMLAGGAIV
-174 GGIKAVGDAIMG
+174 GGIKAVGDAIMS

-205 ERAGYTAQQ
+205 ERAGYSAQQ
-214 TTDIYRTLQSVLGD
+214 TADIYRTLQGVLGD

-244 AQEDLIT
+244 AQEDLVT

-282 GQVTGTFADVLN
+282 GKVTGTFADVLN

-306 LEAANSTTE
+306 LEAANGTTE
-315 RANIVLQELKSQ
+315 RANIVLQELTNQ
-327 GLDQAGKAWQ
+327 GLDKAGEAWR
-337 DTNEDVVALNE
+337 DTNSDVVALNE

-367 AAAIK
+367 ATAIK

-395 FVAEMRDPANTQDP
+395 FVAEMKNPANTQDP
-409 AQITGG
+409 GSITGG

-421 TNLASIEDLRRA
+421 TNLPSIEELRR
-433 RGDDTWQRKRRGVNG
+433 GNETWQRKRRGVNG

-514 GRDIGTGQELRITL
+514 GRDIGAGQELRITL

>member
-12 LDGERDFKAQMAQVN
+12 LDGEKVFKDQMAQVN
-27 GELRNLKSEMTL
+27 SELRNLKSEMTL
-39 VDATFKGQANTTEA
+39 VDATFRGQANTTEA
-53 LTAKQKVLQGS
+53 LTAKHKVLQGS

-86 GDNDKRTDG
+86 GNNDKRTDG
-95 YRQSLSRALAELI
+95 YRQSLNRAKAELA

-122 EASKSADGCAE
+122 EARKSADGCAE

-141 VKEAGDADPL
+141 VRDADSNKDPMGNILGGL
-151 SEIKKLTEG
+151 SS
-160 FGNLKSMLTGGAVV
+160 LKGVLAGGAVV
-174 GGIKAVGDAIMG
+174 GGIKAVGDAIMS

-205 ERAGYTAQQ
+205 ERAGYSAQQ
-214 TTDIYRTLQSVLGD
+214 TADIYRTLQGVLGD

-244 AQEDLIT
+244 AQEDLVT

-282 GQVTGTFADVLN
+282 GKVTGTFADVLN

-306 LEAANSTTE
+306 LEAANGTTE

-337 DTNEDVVALNE
+337 DANEDVVALNE
-348 ATERWDS
+348 ATERWDG

-367 AAAIK
+367 ATAIK
-372 TFGADAILWLADAIQ
+372 NFGADAILWLADQIQ
-387 TVMDKWEA
+387 AVIEWWNSLVSVMNDPEKGQMVGMGA
-395 FVAEMRDPANTQDP
+395 GAVGTGQRAGQSVAREMH
-409 AQITGG
+409 
-415 TWGGST
+415 
-421 TNLASIEDLRRA
+421 
-433 RGDDTWQRKRRGVNG
+433 GDEIMEYKRRGLING

-514 GRDIGTGQELRITL
+514 GREIGTGQELRITL

>member
-12 LDGERDFKAQMAQVN
+12 LDGEKAFKDQMAQVN

-39 VDATFKGQANTTEA
+39 VDATFKDQANTTEA
-53 LTAKQKVLQGS
+53 LTAKHKVLQGS

-95 YRQSLSRALAELI
+95 YRQSLNRAKAELI
-108 NLNRELEDNERYLD
+108 NLNQELEDNERYLD
-122 EASKSADGCAE
+122 EARKSADGCAE
-133 SIDEYGKA
+133 SIDGYGKA
-141 VKEAGDADPL
+141 VRDADSSKDPL
-151 SEIKKLTEG
+151 GNLMAG
-160 FGNLKSMLTGGAVV
+160 FGNLKGMLAGGAVV
-174 GGIKAVGDAIMG
+174 GGIKAVGDAIMS

-205 ERAGYTAQQ
+205 ERAGYSAQQ
-214 TTDIYRTLQSVLGD
+214 TADIYRTLQGVLGD

-244 AQEDLIT
+244 AQEDLVTIT
-251 VTNAAIGAWAT
+251 EAAIGAWAT

-282 GQVTGTFADVLN
+282 GKVTGTFADVLN

-306 LEAANSTTE
+306 LEAANGTTE

-337 DTNEDVVALNE
+337 DANEDVVSLNE
-348 ATERWDS
+348 ATERWDG

-367 AAAIK
+367 ATAIK
-372 TFGADAILWLADAIQ
+372 NFGADAILWLADQIQ
-387 TVMDKWEA
+387 AVIEWWNSLVSVMNDPEKGQMVGMGA
-395 FVAEMRDPANTQDP
+395 GAVGTGQRAGQSVAREMR
-409 AQITGG
+409 
-415 TWGGST
+415 
-421 TNLASIEDLRRA
+421 
-433 RGDDTWQRKRRGVNG
+433 GDEIMEYKRRGLING

-514 GRDIGTGQELRITL
+514 GREIGTGQELRITL

>member
-27 GELRNLKSEMTL
+27 GELRNLKSEMAL

-53 LTAKQKVLQGS
+53 LTAKHKVLQGS

-95 YRQSLSRALAELI
+95 YRQSLNRAKAELAD
-108 NLNRELEDNERYLD
+108 LNRELQDNERYLD

-141 VKEAGDADPL
+141 VRDADSNKDPL
-151 SEIKKLTEG
+151 GNLMAG
-160 FGNLKSMLTGGAVV
+160 FGSLKGVLTGGAVV
-174 GGIKAVGDAIMG
+174 GGIKAVGDAIMS

-205 ERAGYTAQQ
+205 ERAGYSAQQ
-214 TTDIYRTLQSVLGD
+214 TADIYRTLQGVLGD

-282 GQVTGTFADVLN
+282 GKVTGTFADVLN

-306 LEAANSTTE
+306 LEASNGTTE

-337 DTNEDVVALNE
+337 DANEDVVALNE
-348 ATERWDS
+348 ATERWDG

-367 AAAIK
+367 ATAIK
-372 TFGADAILWLADAIQ
+372 NFGADAILWLADQIQ
-387 TVMDKWEA
+387 AVIEWWNSLVSVMNDPEKGQMVGMGA
-395 FVAEMRDPANTQDP
+395 GAVGTGQRAGQSVAREMR
-409 AQITGG
+409 
-415 TWGGST
+415 
-421 TNLASIEDLRRA
+421 
-433 RGDDTWQRKRRGVNG
+433 GDEIMEYKRRGLING

>member
-12 LDGERDFKAQMAQVN
+12 LDGEKAFKDQMAQVN

-53 LTAKQKVLQGS
+53 LTAKHKVLRGS

-69 EKVRA
+69 ERVRA

-95 YRQSLSRALAELI
+95 YRQSLNRAKAELI

-122 EASKSADGCAE
+122 EARKSADGCAE

-141 VKEAGDADPL
+141 VRDADSNKDPL
-151 SEIKKLTEG
+151 GNLMAG
-160 FGNLKSMLTGGAVV
+160 FGNLKGLLAGGAVV
-174 GGIKAVGDAIMG
+174 GGIKAVGDAIMS

-205 ERAGYTAQQ
+205 ERAGYSAQQ
-214 TTDIYRTLQSVLGD
+214 TADIYRTLQGVLGD

-244 AQEDLIT
+244 AQEDLVT

-282 GQVTGTFADVLN
+282 GKVTGTFADVLN

-306 LEAANSTTE
+306 LEAANGTTE

-337 DTNEDVVALNE
+337 DANEDVVALNE
-348 ATERWDS
+348 ATERWDG

-367 AAAIK
+367 ATAIK
-372 TFGADAILWLADAIQ
+372 NFGADAILWLADQIQ
-387 TVMDKWEA
+387 AVIEWWNSLVSVMN
-395 FVAEMRDPANTQDP
+395 DPEKGQVVGMGAGAAGT
-409 AQITGG
+409 AQRVGEGLSRQQI
-415 TWGGST
+415 
-421 TNLASIEDLRRA
+421 
-433 RGDDTWQRKRRGVNG
+433 GDETWQRKRRGVNG

-482 ELQRRGSQTQQGALT
+482 ELQRRGGQTQQGALT

-514 GRDIGTGQELRITL
+514 GRDTGTGQELRITL

>member
-12 LDGERDFKAQMAQVN
+12 IDGEREFKAELSQVN
-27 GELRNLKSEMTL
+27 GELRNLKSQMGL

-53 LTAKQKVLQGS
+53 LTERHKVLQAS

-74 LTQAVE
+74 LTEALD
-80 DATQAY
+80 DAKSAY
-86 GDNDKRTDG
+86 GENDKRTDG
-95 YRQSLSRALAELI
+95 YRQSLNRALAELI
-108 NLNRELEDNERYLD
+108 NMDRELQDNERYLD
-122 EASKSADGCAE
+122 EARKSADGCAE

-141 VKEAGDADPL
+141 VKGADSDKDPL
-151 SEIKKLTEG
+151 GNILG
-160 FGNLKSMLTGGAVV
+160 GLGNLKGMLAGGAIV
-174 GGIKAVGDAIMG
+174 GGIKEIGSAIMG
-186 VVEDTAEYRKIM
+186 IVEDTAEYRTIM
-198 GTLEISS
+198 GSLEISS
-205 ERAGYTAQQ
+205 ERAGYSAQQ
-214 TTDIYRTLQSVLGD
+214 TADIYRTLQGVLGD

-244 AQEDLIT
+244 AQEDLVT

-262 YGDSIPIDGLSESIN
+262 YGDSIPIDSLSEAIN
-277 ETIQA
+277 ETISC
-282 GQVTGTFADVLN
+282 GKSTGVFSDILS
-294 WAGTSEDDFNAK
+294 WAGRVEDDFNAK

-315 RANIVLQELKSQ
+315 RATIVLEELTSQ
-327 GLDQAGKAWQ
+327 GLDKAGEAWQ
-337 DTNEDVVALNE
+337 DANGDVVALNE

-367 AAAIK
+367 ATAIK
-372 TFGADAILWLADAIQ
+372 NFGADAILWLADAIQ
-387 TVMDKWEA
+387 TAIDKWRE
-395 FVAEMRDPANTQDP
+395 FVGEMQNPANTQDP

-415 TWGGST
+415 TWGGGT
-421 TNLASIEDLRRA
+421 TDLPSIAELQSGS
-433 RGDDTWQRKRRGVNG
+433 GDEIWQRKRRGLING
-448 TYAMGLDRV
+448 RYSMGLDRV
-457 PWDGFVAELHKD
+457 PWDGFVAEVHKD
-469 ETVLT
+469 EAILT

-482 ELQRRGSQTQQGALT
+482 ELQRGGAQTPQGTLT

-514 GRDIGTGQELRITL
+514 GRDIGAGQELRITL

-543 IRQLNKSNPEVVSDF
+543 IRQLNRSNPEVVSDF

>member
-27 GELRNLKSEMTL
+27 GELRNLKGEMTL

-53 LTAKQKVLQGS
+53 LTAKHKVLQGS

-95 YRQSLSRALAELI
+95 YRQSLNRAKAELI

-141 VKEAGDADPL
+141 VRDADSNKDPL
-151 SEIKKLTEG
+151 GNLMAG
-160 FGNLKSMLTGGAVV
+160 FGSLKGVLTGGAVV
-174 GGIKAVGDAIMG
+174 GGIKAVGDAIMS

-205 ERAGYTAQQ
+205 ERAGYSAQQ
-214 TTDIYRTLQSVLGD
+214 TADIYRTLQGVLGD

-282 GQVTGTFADVLN
+282 GKVTGTFADVLN

-306 LEAANSTTE
+306 LEAANGTTE

-337 DTNEDVVALNE
+337 DANEDVVALNE
-348 ATERWDS
+348 ATERWDG

-367 AAAIK
+367 ATAIK
-372 TFGADAILWLADAIQ
+372 SFGADAILWLADQIQ
-387 TVMDKWEA
+387 AVIEWWNSLVSVMNDPEKGQMVGMGA
-395 FVAEMRDPANTQDP
+395 GAVGTGQRAGQSVAREMR
-409 AQITGG
+409 
-415 TWGGST
+415 
-421 TNLASIEDLRRA
+421 
-433 RGDDTWQRKRRGVNG
+433 GDEIMEYKRRGLING

>member
-12 LDGERDFKAQMAQVN
+12 LDGEKAFKDQMAQVN
-27 GELRNLKSEMTL
+27 GELRNLKSEMAL

-53 LTAKQKVLQGS
+53 LTAKHKVLQGS

-69 EKVRA
+69 ERVRA

-95 YRQSLSRALAELI
+95 YRQSLNRAKAELAD
-108 NLNRELEDNERYLD
+108 LNRELQDNERYLD
-122 EASKSADGCAE
+122 EARKSADGCAD

-141 VKEAGDADPL
+141 VRDADGGKDPMGNILGGL
-151 SEIKKLTEG
+151 SS
-160 FGNLKSMLTGGAVV
+160 LKGVLAGGAVV
-174 GGIKAVGDAIMG
+174 GGIKAVGDAIMS

-205 ERAGYTAQQ
+205 ERAGYSAQQ
-214 TTDIYRTLQSVLGD
+214 TADIYRTLQGVLGD

-244 AQEDLIT
+244 AQDDLIT

-282 GQVTGTFADVLN
+282 GKVTGTFADVLN

-306 LEAANSTTE
+306 LEAANGTTE

-337 DTNEDVVALNE
+337 DANEDVVALNE
-348 ATERWDS
+348 ATERWDG

-367 AAAIK
+367 ATAIK
-372 TFGADAILWLADAIQ
+372 NFGADAIIWLADQIQ
-387 TVMDKWEA
+387 AVIEWWNSLVSVMNDPEKGQMVGMGA
-395 FVAEMRDPANTQDP
+395 GAVGTGQRAGQSVAREMH
-409 AQITGG
+409 
-415 TWGGST
+415 
-421 TNLASIEDLRRA
+421 
-433 RGDDTWQRKRRGVNG
+433 GDEIMEYKRRGLING

>member
-12 LDGERDFKAQMAQVN
+12 LDGEKAFKDQMAQVN

-53 LTAKQKVLQGS
+53 LTAKHKVLRGS

-69 EKVRA
+69 ERVRA

-95 YRQSLSRALAELI
+95 YRQSLNRAKAELI

-122 EASKSADGCAE
+122 DARKSADGCAE

-141 VKEAGDADPL
+141 VRDADSNKDPL
-151 SEIKKLTEG
+151 GNLMAG
-160 FGNLKSMLTGGAVV
+160 FGNLKGLLAGGAVV
-174 GGIKAVGDAIMG
+174 GGIKAVGDAIMS

-205 ERAGYTAQQ
+205 ERAGYSAQQ
-214 TTDIYRTLQSVLGD
+214 TADIYRTLRGVLGD

-244 AQEDLIT
+244 AQEDLVT

-282 GQVTGTFADVLN
+282 GKVTGTFADVLN

-306 LEAANSTTE
+306 LEAANGTTE

-337 DTNEDVVALNE
+337 DANEDVVALNE

-372 TFGADAILWLADAIQ
+372 NFGADAILWLADQLQAVFEWWERLV
-387 TVMDKWEA
+387 TVMN
-395 FVAEMRDPANTQDP
+395 DPEKGQVVGMGAGAAGT
-409 AQITGG
+409 AQRVGEGLSRQQI
-415 TWGGST
+415 
-421 TNLASIEDLRRA
+421 
-433 RGDDTWQRKRRGVNG
+433 GDETWQRKRRGVNG

-482 ELQRRGSQTQQGALT
+482 ELQRRGGQTQQGALT

-514 GRDIGTGQELRITL
+514 GRDTGTGQELRITL

>member
-12 LDGERDFKAQMAQVN
+12 LDGEKAFKDQMAQVN
-27 GELRNLKSEMTL
+27 SELRNLKSEMTL
-39 VDATFKGQANTTEA
+39 VDATFRGQANTTEA
-53 LTAKQKVLQGS
+53 LTAKHKVLQGS

-80 DATQAY
+80 DATAAY

-95 YRQSLSRALAELI
+95 YRQSLNRAKAELA

-122 EASKSADGCAE
+122 EARKSADGCAE

-141 VKEAGDADPL
+141 VRDADSNKDPMGNILGGL
-151 SEIKKLTEG
+151 SS
-160 FGNLKSMLTGGAVV
+160 LKGVLAGGAVV
-174 GGIKAVGDAIMG
+174 GGIKAVGDAIMS

-205 ERAGYTAQQ
+205 ERAGYSAQQ
-214 TTDIYRTLQSVLGD
+214 TADIYRTLQGVLGD

-244 AQEDLIT
+244 AQEDLVT

-282 GQVTGTFADVLN
+282 GKVTGTFADVLN

-306 LEAANSTTE
+306 LEAANGTTE

-337 DTNEDVVALNE
+337 DANEDVVALNE
-348 ATERWDS
+348 ATERWDG

-367 AAAIK
+367 ATAIK
-372 TFGADAILWLADAIQ
+372 NFGADAILWLADQIQ
-387 TVMDKWEA
+387 AVIEWWNSLVSVMNDPEKGQMVGMGA
-395 FVAEMRDPANTQDP
+395 GAVGTGQRAGQSVAREMH
-409 AQITGG
+409 
-415 TWGGST
+415 
-421 TNLASIEDLRRA
+421 
-433 RGDDTWQRKRRGVNG
+433 GDEIMEYKRRGLING